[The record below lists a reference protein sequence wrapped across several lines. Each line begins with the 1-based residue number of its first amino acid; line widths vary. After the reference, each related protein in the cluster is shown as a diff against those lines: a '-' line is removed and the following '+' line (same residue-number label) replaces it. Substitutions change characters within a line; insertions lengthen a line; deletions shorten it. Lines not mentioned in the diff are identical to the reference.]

1 MNLSEIS
8 LRAKFVQGKN
18 FKVFNE
24 ECWSIA
30 EMYWS
35 FLREYNIA
43 DVRKCVISVGA
54 DPSEVDKITAYQ
66 GFREVYKQINFDQYF
81 EMNACEKKS
90 LQLDLIHSGMITIG
104 ELEKWDTE
112 PLLKAYQYCLDSD
125 LNYKFFINSKYKLS
139 PNRQWKLGLWCEWE
153 INCFKL
159 FWVLFDKTGGEIN
172 RDLIIE
178 DEPSGGEIVYYLDSK
193 WDDNNYITIRNKSR
207 QNLEMWKIKIL

>member
-18 FKVFNE
+18 FKEFNE

-35 FLREYNIA
+35 FLREYNTD
-43 DVRKCVISVGA
+43 DVRKCVVSVGE
-54 DPSEVDKITAYQ
+54 DPSEVDQITSYQ

-81 EMNACEKKS
+81 GMNTYEKKS
-90 LQLDLIHSGMITIG
+90 LQLNLLHSGMTTIG
-104 ELEKWDTE
+104 ELEKWDIK
-112 PLLKAYQYCLDSD
+112 PLLKAYKYCIDNDLD
-125 LNYKFFINSKYKLS
+125 YKFFIRNKYKFS

-159 FWVLFDKTGGEIN
+159 FWVLFDKTGTEIN
-172 RDLIIE
+172 RDLITE
-178 DEPSGGEIVYYLDSK
+178 GEPSGGEVVYYLDFK
-193 WDDNNYITIRNKSR
+193 WDDNNFITIRNKSR
-207 QNLEMWKIKIL
+207 QNIEMWKIKIF